1 MKSTLGLLLVITVLD
16 GVSAGAVRAPAEA
29 ATSPKLMLGE
39 GWMLQSSA
47 KVEKKGEALSRPEF
61 SPTGWYAT
69 TVPSTVLA
77 ALVRN
82 HVYPDPYFGK
92 NLRSIPGTSYPIG
105 DNFSNLPMPSD
116 SPFAVSWWY
125 RTSFQLPAA
134 FQGRQ
139 MWLNFEGINFRANI
153 WLNGRKI
160 ASSDKVAGAW
170 RLYEFNV
177 TDVALPGK
185 ANTLAMEVF
194 PPKENDL
201 AITWVDWNAA
211 PPDKDM
217 GIWRDVYITTSGPVA
232 LRYPQVVTHFDLPSL
247 KVAHLTVNA
256 ELRNATSRPAK
267 GTLSGQNGDARF
279 SQLVELAPDET
290 RAVSFAPDR
299 FPQLNVSN
307 PRLWWPAQL
316 GPQNLYTLKVEF
328 EVAGKVSDR
337 RTIQFGIREVTSEMN
352 EKSYRVFSING
363 KRILIRG
370 AGWAPDMLLRAS
382 PKRQEAEIRYVK
394 EMNLNTIRLEGKLE
408 DEHFFDVCDREGIL
422 VLAGW
427 CCCDHWERWMSWK
440 DEDYPIAV
448 ESLKDQIRRL
458 RRRACVF
465 DWLYGSDNPPP
476 PKVEEM
482 YIKILKDCLWPNPYQ
497 SSATA
502 KPTSVTGQTGLKMT
516 GPYEYVAPSYWLT
529 DTERGGAHGFNTET
543 SPGPAV
549 PPVQS
554 LRKFLPA
561 DRLWPINDDWDYH
574 AGGGAFKNIDV
585 FTKALNARYG
595 NAASLEDYEWKAQ
608 AMAYEGERAMF
619 EAYGRNKYIS
629 TGVIQ
634 WMLNNAWPSL
644 IWHLYDYYL
653 YPAGGYFGTKKAC
666 EPLHIQYSYDDR
678 SIVVVNSFYQE
689 FKKMKV
695 TAKVYNLDLSEKL
708 SKTETLDVS
717 PDSSSR
723 VFTIPELQGL
733 STAYFVRLTLENAA
747 GELASSNFYWLSTQA
762 DVSDW
767 KSSSWY
773 FTPIS
778 AYADLTGL
786 QSLPK
791 ISLKVASR
799 IEHTG
804 DGIDTSYV
812 TVENPTKKLA
822 FLVHP
827 KITKEKGGDEV
838 LPIFWEDSYFPLM
851 PGEKRTVKAVYRMED
866 LEGATAAAEV
876 DGWNVATDSDSS
888 HDQ

>member
-1 MKSTLGLLLVITVLD
+1 MKSTLGLLLVMTVFA
-16 GVSAGAVRAPAEA
+16 GVSAPAARAPAEA

-47 KVEKKGEALSRPEF
+47 KVGEKGEALSRPEF

-82 HVYPDPYFGK
+82 QVYPDPYFAK

-105 DNFSNLPMPSD
+105 ENFSNRPMFSD
-116 SPFAVSWWY
+116 SPFAASWWY

-134 FQGRQ
+134 FQGREI
-139 MWLNFEGINFRANI
+139 WLNFEGINFCANI

-160 ASSDKVAGAW
+160 ARADQVAGAW

-185 ANTLAMEVF
+185 ANTLAVEVF
-194 PPKENDL
+194 PPNQNDL
-201 AITWVDWNAA
+201 AITWVDWNPA

-217 GIWRDVYITTSGPVA
+217 GIWRDVCITTSGPVA

-256 ELRNATSRPAK
+256 ELRNASAQPVQ
-267 GTLSGQNGDARF
+267 GTLRGRIGDVRF
-279 SQLVELAPDET
+279 SQEVRLASSET

-299 FPQLNVSN
+299 FPQLNVSD

-316 GPQNLYTLKVEF
+316 GPQNLYTLSVEF
-328 EVAGKVSDR
+328 EVAGKVSDQR
-337 RTIQFGIREVTSEMN
+337 VIQFGVREVTSEMN

-370 AGWAPDMLLRAS
+370 GGWAPDMLLRAS
-382 PKRQEAEIRYVK
+382 PKRQEAEIRYAK

-408 DEHFFDVCDREGIL
+408 DEHFFDVCDREGML

-427 CCCDHWERWMSWK
+427 CCCDHWERWKNWK
-440 DEDYPIAV
+440 DEDYPIAA
-448 ESLKDQIRRL
+448 ESLKDQVRRL
-458 RRRACVF
+458 RHHACVF

-476 PKVEEM
+476 PRVEEI
-482 YIKILKDCLWPNPYQ
+482 YVEVLKNYQWPNPYQ
-497 SSATA
+497 SSATS
-502 KPTSVTGQTGLKMT
+502 KPTSVTGKTGLKMT
-516 GPYEYVAPSYWLT
+516 GPYEYVAPSYWLA
-529 DTERGGAHGFNTET
+529 DTQNGGAHGFNTET

-549 PPVQS
+549 PPVES

-561 DRLWPINDDWDYH
+561 DRLWPINDDWNYH
-574 AGGGAFKNIDV
+574 AGGGAFKTIEV

-595 NAASLEDYEWKAQ
+595 NATSLEDYEWKAQ

-634 WMLNNAWPSL
+634 WMLNNAWPSM

-653 YPAGGYFGTKKAC
+653 HPAGGYFGTKKAC

-678 SIVVVNSFYQE
+678 SIVVVNSFYEE

-695 TAKVYNLDLSEKL
+695 TAQVYNLDLSEKF

-717 PDSSSR
+717 PDSSTR
-723 VFTIPELQGL
+723 VFAIPELQGL
-733 STAYFVRLTLENAA
+733 STTYFVRLTLENAA
-747 GELASSNFYWLSTQA
+747 GKLASSNFYWLSAQP

-767 KSSSWY
+767 KNSTWY

-778 AYADLTGL
+778 TYADLTGL
-786 QSLPK
+786 ESLPK
-791 ISLKVASR
+791 VSLKVSSR
-799 IEHTG
+799 IEHT
-804 DGIDTSYV
+804 DDAIDTFYV
-812 TVENPTKKLA
+812 TVENPTQNLA
-822 FLVHP
+822 FFVHP

-838 LPIFWEDSYFPLM
+838 VPVFWEDNYFPLM
-851 PGEKRTVKAVYRMED
+851 PSEKRTVKAVYKMED
-866 LEGATAAAEV
+866 LEGATPAVEV
-876 DGWNVATDSDSS
+876 DGWNVAR
-888 HDQ
+888 